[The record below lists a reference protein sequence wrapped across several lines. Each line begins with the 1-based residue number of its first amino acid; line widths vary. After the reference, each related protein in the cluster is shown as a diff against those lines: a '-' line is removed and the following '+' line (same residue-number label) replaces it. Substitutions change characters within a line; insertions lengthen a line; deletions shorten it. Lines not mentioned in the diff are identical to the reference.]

1 MTKTQCIGQLAHRCG
16 EIRYNNTTITEKTR
30 RNNAASTHSHDT
42 HIRCAMSEGPGAEAS
57 SETSGSV
64 AAAATA
70 AATAAPAAA
79 PAAGPLAAGEAI
91 DELLAANDDNES
103 SKKRKYPEP
112 SVAVERTGPAGG
124 RGSYTIAFKRKA
136 AAFMMV
142 GCAHGKSVG
151 NHEFS
156 V

>member
-1 MTKTQCIGQLAHRCG
+1 
-16 EIRYNNTTITEKTR
+16 
-30 RNNAASTHSHDT
+30 
-42 HIRCAMSEGPGAEAS
+42 MSEGAGAEATS
-57 SETSGSV
+57 SETIGSV
-64 AAAATA
+64 AAAAAATA
-70 AATAAPAAA
+70 AATAALASALAAD
-79 PAAGPLAAGEAI
+79 PLAAGEAI
-91 DELLAANDDNES
+91 DDLLAANDDHEG

-112 SVAVERTGPAGG
+112 GIAGERSGPAGG

>member
-1 MTKTQCIGQLAHRCG
+1 
-16 EIRYNNTTITEKTR
+16 
-30 RNNAASTHSHDT
+30 
-42 HIRCAMSEGPGAEAS
+42 MSEGAGAEATS

-70 AATAAPAAA
+70 APAAA
-79 PAAGPLAAGEAI
+79 SAADPLAVGEAI
-91 DELLAANDDNES
+91 DELLAANDDHES
-103 SKKRKYPEP
+103 SKKRKYPE
-112 SVAVERTGPAGG
+112 SGSAVERSGPVGL